1 MWRGI
6 KNCCAISR
14 AGKKIEIDSA
24 DSMLNN
30 FLTEISFFFQRFD
43 LLSLVDVLLVT
54 LVVFFLLR
62 LVRGT
67 QAVVLLRGMI
77 VLLITIA
84 LLTSLLNLPAF
95 TWLLQNSLPALLVA
109 IPVIFAPEIRRA
121 LERLGRTGA
130 WFGLTA
136 EPDQVEHLINT
147 IGLTAQR
154 LADRRF
160 GALIVIE
167 REVPLDDYMETGVKL
182 DARLTT
188 ELLLQI
194 FHINTPLHDG
204 AAILREGRIAAAA
217 CVMPLSS
224 SGTLTR
230 SPERQMGLRHRAALG
245 ISEVSDAV
253 SVIVSEE
260 TGGISVTH
268 NGRIIRRLDQ
278 ARLKNILTAFFRP
291 RTAGRVPAWIEK
303 LLTRPSRPQS
313 RSQGD

>member
-1 MWRGI
+1 MTDFYQ
-6 KNCCAISR
+6 
-14 AGKKIEIDSA
+14 E
-24 DSMLNN
+24 
-30 FLTEISFFFQRFD
+30 LTFFFQRFD
-43 LLSLVDVLLVT
+43 WLSAIDVLLVT

-62 LVRGT
+62 LLRGT

-77 VLLITIA
+77 VLIITIG

-95 TWLLQNSLPALLVA
+95 TWLLNNALPALLVA

-121 LERLGRTGA
+121 LERLGRTSSMFSAAGS
-130 WFGLTA
+130 
-136 EPDQVEHLINT
+136 PDYLENLVDT
-147 IGLTAQR
+147 ICSTAQR
-154 LADRRF
+154 LSDRRY
-160 GALIVIE
+160 GALVVIE
-167 REVPLDDYMETGVKL
+167 REIPLEEYKDTGVRL
-182 DARLTT
+182 DAVLTP

-204 AAILREGRIAAAA
+204 AVILQEGRIAAAS

-230 SPERQMGLRHRAALG
+230 TPERQMGLRHRAALG

-253 SVIVSEE
+253 SVVVSEE

-278 ARLKNILTAFFRP
+278 ARLRNILTAFFRP
-291 RTAGRVPAWIEK
+291 RATRRLPAWLERF
-303 LLTRPSRPQS
+303 LVRQNQLFSGTV
-313 RSQGD
+313 GE

>member
-1 MWRGI
+1 
-6 KNCCAISR
+6 
-14 AGKKIEIDSA
+14 
-24 DSMLNN
+24 MLSN

-77 VLLITIA
+77 VLVITIA

-109 IPVIFAPEIRRA
+109 IPVIFAPEIRRG
-121 LERLGRTGA
+121 LERLGRTSA
-130 WFGLTA
+130 WFGITS
-136 EPDQVEHLINT
+136 EPDQVEHLIET
-147 IGLTAQR
+147 IGVTAQR
-154 LADRRF
+154 LSDRRY

-167 REVPLDDYMETGVKL
+167 REVPLDEYKETGVGL
-182 DARLTT
+182 DADLTP

-204 AAILREGRIAAAA
+204 AAIISEGRIAAAA

-253 SVIVSEE
+253 SVVVSEE

-278 ARLKNILTAFFRP
+278 ARLRNILTAFFRP
-291 RTAGRVPAWIEK
+291 RTVGRFPAWIERF
-303 LLTRPSRPQS
+303 LARQARFLSRTP
-313 RSQGD
+313 REG

>member
-1 MWRGI
+1 
-6 KNCCAISR
+6 
-14 AGKKIEIDSA
+14 
-24 DSMLNN
+24 MLNN
-30 FLTEISFFFQRFD
+30 FLTEINFFFQRFD

-62 LVRGT
+62 LLRGT

-77 VLLITIA
+77 VLVITIA

-95 TWLLQNSLPALLVA
+95 SWLLQNSLPALLVA
-109 IPVIFAPEIRRA
+109 IPVIFAPEIRRG

-130 WFGLTA
+130 WFGLTT
-136 EPDQVEHLINT
+136 EPDQIEHLIET
-147 IGLTAQR
+147 IGVTAQR
-154 LADRRF
+154 LSDRRY

-167 REVPLDDYMETGVKL
+167 REVPLDEYKETGVDL
-182 DARLTT
+182 NAELTP

-204 AAILREGRIAAAA
+204 AAIISEGRIAAAA

-253 SVIVSEE
+253 SVVVSEE

-278 ARLKNILTAFFRP
+278 ARLRNILTAFFRP
-291 RTAGRVPAWIEK
+291 RTVGRFPAWIERF
-303 LLTRPSRPQS
+303 LTRQSRFLSRPP
-313 RSQGD
+313 REG